1 MSCTAQLIIWSWILN
16 VFLTLKYPIRHVET
30 GRRIPGPSYAW
41 PNGQGDAEK
50 FVHGRER
57 SEEWQR
63 KYGDVYR
70 IWAGMTLEVVLTRPE
85 QLHAIFKDSDKH
97 KKAADSDSG
106 YFMSRILGHCLGL
119 MAGQRWKFLK
129 GIVAPPFMHPAAV
142 KSISRVQKQAR
153 EHIYDLEAKGDLRY
167 GRIHPIQDLK
177 MLPFFIVAES
187 NYGTLSPEMK
197 SELYA
202 LAPARENLM
211 KFVLFGGLARF
222 HFSRFLPTQANR
234 QLQRFRSQW
243 QAFNRAAYER
253 AKEKQPSTL
262 SRKTLYAN
270 LDVTTGGLSWN
281 LVFLAS
287 NPACQAKLYEE
298 LSTLITPEAE
308 AGYISRNGTYLAAC
322 VLESSRLRPA
332 LPFTIPQSAP
342 TERLVKGYRIPVG
355 TNYVVDTWGL
365 NVRNEFWAP
374 DNNTYRPERFLGS
387 SATDLRYHFWRFGF
401 GPRQCIG
408 RYTADVVIRAI
419 LLYLVKHY
427 ELEMLGEGSWTQDP
441 ECWITHPNLQV
452 KCVRRT

>member
-1 MSCTAQLIIWSWILN
+1 MI
-16 VFLTLKYPIRHVET
+16 
-30 GRRIPGPSYAW
+30 
-41 PNGQGDAEK
+41 
-50 FVHGRER
+50 
-57 SEEWQR
+57 
-63 KYGDVYR
+63 
-70 IWAGMTLEVVLTRPE
+70 LTRPE

-97 KKAADSDSG
+97 KKAAGSDSG

-262 SRKTLYAN
+262 VVKMYDAVHNGSLTEEQVAQ
-270 LDVTTGGLSWN
+270 
-281 LVFLAS
+281 
-287 NPACQAKLYEE
+287 NPLRQPGCHDRRSL
-298 LSTLITPEAE
+298 
-308 AGYISRNGTYLAAC
+308 
-322 VLESSRLRPA
+322 LESCVFGLQSCLPSQTVRRALYLDNPGGGGRVHFSQRDVSRGLRPGIF
-332 LPFTIPQSAP
+332 PAP
-342 TERLVKGYRIPVG
+342 ASTSIYHSTVRANGATSKGISDPR
-355 TNYVVDTWGL
+355 
-365 NVRNEFWAP
+365 RNE
-374 DNNTYRPERFLGS
+374 LCG
-387 SATDLRYHFWRFGF
+387 
-401 GPRQCIG
+401 
-408 RYTADVVIRAI
+408 
-419 LLYLVKHY
+419 
-427 ELEMLGEGSWTQDP
+427 
-441 ECWITHPNLQV
+441 
-452 KCVRRT
+452 